1 MTRASS
7 SKRALMRIKCREAL
21 SAHICKLQ
29 SHHVSQFTANLF
41 VDERLGLTIAPAQVQ
56 LQPFPSDGYSWSATG
71 TSATLLEKNISS
83 GNIWFYKSIC
93 QELGRS
99 LEAVPVQVLKGTG
112 KDKIQDCVTR
122 SGSSSFTE
130 TILQLEIAISRLNE
144 ELSYAREQ
152 LSQSQAEN
160 CRLDQALTRS
170 GNELESSTFENSN
183 LRNEL
188 LRSETS
194 IIKAMQALEGTAV
207 KTATESQE
215 DLQMED

>member
-112 KDKIQDCVTR
+112 KDK
-122 SGSSSFTE
+122 
-130 TILQLEIAISRLNE
+130 LEIAISRLNE